1 MRTYRIQMKLGRG
14 SLGAV
19 VLFGMVILH
28 SVMNFFLVAHP
39 WRLPFRIT
47 IGRNQTASS
56 PVDSE
61 CPYESNRVNGTE
73 FSMLWPDFTSTSD
86 VWNLPAETT
95 MDGHMWHPS
104 NFSELCTA
112 NLDLNTSIHAPPR
125 YHTKDRP
132 TGLRMV
138 MLGDSL
144 MRYQFVM
151 LVHYLHTG
159 QWIHDAMSPNLLRED
174 SFGDG
179 GWSSFFHG
187 LETYFEEDHLVCDC
201 FHGDKRWWK
210 TLVENQ
216 YYHDPGCH
224 DNSVFFFAKFGS
236 FGFRG
241 HHSVSDITGWVNH
254 SSKMNRIPDNIYDQG
269 RFTWRYYDYEPF
281 LRDVVAMLEPRPQ
294 LVIINEGLWGVDSLS
309 NETVVLQIRDTLRS
323 LGMVSVY
330 KTTTKFLKKHARTPG
345 LLPHDEMCCR
355 IFDHCLRM
363 DWTYCLDPSESWDGT
378 HFRSYPNLRFTE
390 QLLHLLHKD
399 INEID

>member
-1 MRTYRIQMKLGRG
+1 M
-14 SLGAV
+14 
-19 VLFGMVILH
+19 LFGMIILH
-28 SVMNFFLVAHP
+28 SLMNFSLVAHN
-39 WRLPFRIT
+39 WQLSFLQT
-47 IGRNQTASS
+47 IGKYQTASS
-56 PVDSE
+56 SVLFE
-61 CPYESNRVNGTE
+61 CPSDSNRVNGTD
-73 FSMLWPDFTSTSD
+73 FSLQWPKFTSTSA
-86 VWNLPAETT
+86 VWDLSAETT
-95 MDGHMWHPS
+95 IWHPS
-104 NFSELCTA
+104 NFSELCA
-112 NLDLNTSIHAPPR
+112 SNLDLSASIHAPPR

-132 TGLRMV
+132 TGLRIV

-159 QWIHDAMSPNLLRED
+159 HWIHDAMTPNLLREN

-187 LETYFEEDHLVCDC
+187 LETYFDEDHLVCDC
-201 FHGDKRWWK
+201 FHGDTRWWK

-216 YYHDPGCH
+216 YYKDQGCH
-224 DNSVFFFAKFGS
+224 DNSVFFFAKFGT

-241 HHSVSDITGWVNH
+241 HYPVSDVTGWVNH
-254 SSKMNRIPDNIYDQG
+254 SSKMNRIPDSVYDQG
-269 RFTWRYYDYEPF
+269 SFKWRYYDYESF
-281 LRDVVAMLEPRPQ
+281 LRDVVAVLEPRPQ
-294 LVIINEGLWGVDSLS
+294 LVIINEGLWGVESLS

-330 KTTTKFLKKHARTPG
+330 KTTTKFLKKKAQTPG

-378 HFRSYPNLRFTE
+378 HFRSYPNLRFNE
-390 QLLHLLHKD
+390 QLLHLLQQD
-399 INEID
+399 IINKID